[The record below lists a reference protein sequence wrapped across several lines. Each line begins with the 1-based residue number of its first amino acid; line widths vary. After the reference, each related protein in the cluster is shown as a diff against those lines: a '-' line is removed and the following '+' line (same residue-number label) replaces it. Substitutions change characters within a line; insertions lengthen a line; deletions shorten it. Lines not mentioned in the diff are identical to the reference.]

1 MSRPIYLF
9 VSSSPDLAAEREAL
23 GQAVA
28 GLPISLGWEIRH
40 TPGPNEDIGEALAFI
55 AGCDLSLVILGAD
68 FAAPMGLEWQETHS
82 AGKRLLA
89 YRKRTLHSPS
99 AERLLRQSSVAW
111 IPFDT
116 PQELKTHLTSTL
128 ARTALDHG
136 EELGLHLDDVQSLL
150 AILEA
155 SERRDTADE
164 PDRRRG
170 AGQSGV
176 ILGRG

>member
-1 MSRPIYLF
+1 MSRPIHLF

-40 TPGPNEDIGEALAFI
+40 TPRPNEDVGEALAFI
-55 AGCDLSLVILGAD
+55 AGCDLGLMILGTD
-68 FAAPMGLEWQETHS
+68 FAAPMGLEWQEIHS
-82 AGKRLLA
+82 AGKPLLT
-89 YRKRTLHSPS
+89 YRKRTLYSPS
-99 AERLLRQSSVAW
+99 AERLLRRSSVAW

-116 PQELKTHLTSTL
+116 PQEFKTHLTLML
-128 ARTALDHG
+128 ARMALDRG
-136 EELGLHLDDVQSLL
+136 EEFGLHLDDVQALL
-150 AILEA
+150 ALLEA
-155 SERRDTADE
+155 SEERDTAGE

-176 ILGRG
+176 ILGRN